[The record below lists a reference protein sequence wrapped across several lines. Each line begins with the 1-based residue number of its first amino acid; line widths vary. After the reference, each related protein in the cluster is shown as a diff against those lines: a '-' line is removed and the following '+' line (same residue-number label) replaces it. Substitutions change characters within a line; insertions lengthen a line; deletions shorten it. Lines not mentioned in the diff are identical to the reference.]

1 MFELIHIYF
10 ISGFIAGLITFAIAI
25 LFFML
30 YALHESKI
38 DF

>member
-10 ISGFIAGLITFAIAI
+10 ISGFIAGLMTFAIAL

-30 YALHESKI
+30 YALHKSEI